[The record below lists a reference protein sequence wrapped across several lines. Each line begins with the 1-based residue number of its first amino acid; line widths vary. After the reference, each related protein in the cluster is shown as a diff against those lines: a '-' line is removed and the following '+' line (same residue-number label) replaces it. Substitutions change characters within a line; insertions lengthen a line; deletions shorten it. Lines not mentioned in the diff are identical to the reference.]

1 MEHPA
6 LRLTVEK
13 GPRKGETLECKPGTV
28 ARVGRFVRGNT
39 LAIRDP
45 GVSQKHLAF
54 EFLPDGPRWAVSDL
68 GTSNG
73 TLVNDRQIPPSAPF
87 PLSDGDIIKIGE
99 STVIAIEIV
108 AEERHGLDGGIDD
121 ADEKERSGVGG
132 RRGRPRRGAP
142 PLPAVEESVAG
153 AAEGRIGGRGK
164 GRPKKGAS
172 SAAAPA
178 VPKEDEILERPE
190 VEESVRYEAK
200 NVAAAK
206 GRVRGRRPITR
217 SAAAKVPKDQ
227 KQTEEPHVSVRV
239 DDSEAV
245 EPVEVFEKGS
255 KMVVP
260 DAAEEAVDGGEKEEP
275 ARDEEKEEVED
286 MEKMTLGEWFDR
298 MEKFLPLMIN
308 DVAEEIIASLRAK
321 AQHFDEFMSTS
332 STSH

>member
-1 MEHPA
+1 MEPPA

-13 GPRKGETLECKPGTV
+13 GPKKGETIESKPGTV
-28 ARVGRFVRGNT
+28 TRVGRFVRGNT

-54 EFLPDGPRWAVSDL
+54 EFLPDVPRWAVSDL

-99 STVIAIEIV
+99 STVIAITIV
-108 AEERHGLDGGIDD
+108 AEERYGLDGGVDD

-132 RRGRPRRGAP
+132 RRGRSRRGPP

-178 VPKEDEILERPE
+178 VPKEGEISERPA
-190 VEESVRYEAK
+190 VEESVRGVAK
-200 NVAAAK
+200 NDVAAK
-206 GRVRGRRPITR
+206 ERVRGRRPVTR
-217 SAAAKVPKDQ
+217 SAAAKVSKYQ
-227 KQTEEPHVSVRV
+227 EQTEEPHVSVRV

-245 EPVEVFEKGS
+245 EVFEKGS
-255 KMVVP
+255 KMVVT

-275 ARDEEKEEVED
+275 TRDEEKEEVED

-298 MEKFLPLMIN
+298 MEKSLPLMIN

-321 AQHFDEFMSTS
+321 AQHFDEFILS